1 MSCDNPQLD
10 QKLADVTKPSRSSF
24 IIYSVYNVVIHVQTR
39 LLQTSFTPKNCS
51 LELAQSEG

>member
-10 QKLADVTKPSRSSF
+10 QKLTDVTKPSRSSF
-24 IIYSVYNVVIHVQTR
+24 IIYSVYNVVIHVQ
-39 LLQTSFTPKNCS
+39 LQTSFTPKNCS